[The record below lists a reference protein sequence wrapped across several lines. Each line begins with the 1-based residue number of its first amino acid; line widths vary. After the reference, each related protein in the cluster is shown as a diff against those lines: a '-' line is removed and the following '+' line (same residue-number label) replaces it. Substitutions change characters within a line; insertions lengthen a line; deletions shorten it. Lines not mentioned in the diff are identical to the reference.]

1 MSIVKSIESCPKVT
15 VIIPVYEPGIFLKK
29 CIVSVCSQTLKDIE
43 IIIIDDCGND
53 GSMQLLSQMALQDS
67 RIRIIS
73 NSKNEG
79 AGVSRNKGIEN
90 AKGEYLAFVDADDYL
105 ASDFLEL
112 LYRKGREENA
122 EIVKGNYVYVHN
134 NVTDG
139 TDGDHQIVRIESAI
153 KEGRYLYEVFTNGHW
168 SAIYKRKWL
177 NKRKVRYGNS
187 TFGEDTTFLLRACS
201 QCRLFSMEPLA
212 LYYHVQNRDS
222 MTAKISTYRLEQQR
236 LSFEEQTDF
245 LLNYWKRKI
254 SGKYFS
260 NRAKWNLAIHAAAVR
275 QSLPM
280 VDTDR
285 FLLSIRDQVMRV
297 SSNRL
302 DHILESEVRILVEF
316 RENVGCIQ
324 AFPFEMIETS
334 DVLDTVNRCFLFA
347 EKHEESIDILKPLME
362 KCIKAA
368 ALYDHYLHKNQMK
381 EKEIFE
387 QRMKD
392 MILGVRDSQYKLKL
406 FFLMEQHFKF

>member
-1 MSIVKSIESCPKVT
+1 MPTLKNIESCPKVT

-105 ASDFLEL
+105 APDFIEL
-112 LYRKGREENA
+112 LYQKGRKENA
-122 EIVKGNYVYVHN
+122 EIVKGKYVYVHN
-134 NVTDG
+134 DVTDG
-139 TDGDHQIVRIESAI
+139 IDGECQIVRIESAI

-187 TFGEDTTFLLRACS
+187 TFGEDTTFLLRVCS

-236 LSFEEQTDF
+236 ISFEEQTDF
-245 LLNYWKRKI
+245 LLKNWKREI

-260 NRAKWNLAIHAAAVR
+260 NRVKWNLAIHMAAVR
-275 QSLPM
+275 QSLPI

-297 SSNRL
+297 PADRL
-302 DHILESEVRILVEF
+302 DRMLESEVRILVEF
-316 RENVGCIQ
+316 GENVGCVQ
-324 AFPFEMIETS
+324 AFPFEMIQTS
-334 DVLDTVNRCFLFA
+334 DVLDTLNRCFLFV
-347 EKHEESIDILKPLME
+347 EKHKDRIDIIKPLME

-368 ALYDHYLHKNQMK
+368 ALYDHYLHEKQTN
-381 EKEIFE
+381 EKELLE
-387 QRMKD
+387 QKIRE
-392 MILGVRDSQYKLKL
+392 MILGICDRRFRLL
-406 FFLMEQHFKF
+406 MLFLMEKYF